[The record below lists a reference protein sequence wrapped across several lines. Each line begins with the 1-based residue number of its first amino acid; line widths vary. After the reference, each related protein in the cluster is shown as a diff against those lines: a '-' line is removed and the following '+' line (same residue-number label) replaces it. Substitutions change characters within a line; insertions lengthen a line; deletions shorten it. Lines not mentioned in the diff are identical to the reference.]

1 MSTDLTGLKGFYMY
15 ILNLCLTLH
24 NNKKSKQ
31 NRLKYPEDPYLSP
44 DCRHYPELNSL
55 LVATAV

>member
-1 MSTDLTGLKGFYMY
+1 MY
-15 ILNLCLTLH
+15 ILNPRLTLH
-24 NNKKSKQ
+24 DNLKKSKQ
-31 NRLKYPEDPYLSP
+31 NKLKYPQDPYLSP